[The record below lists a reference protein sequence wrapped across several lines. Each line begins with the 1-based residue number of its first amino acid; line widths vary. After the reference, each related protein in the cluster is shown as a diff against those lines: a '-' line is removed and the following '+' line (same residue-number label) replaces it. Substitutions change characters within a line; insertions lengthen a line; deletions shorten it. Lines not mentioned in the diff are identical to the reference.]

1 MATTKFLG
9 ASTVKFLGSSTLR
22 FIDQSQ
28 TAMPT
33 TIDNDSGPGVFPNV
47 SFSWR
52 SRNLDAA
59 TATVYSELNNTAPLL
74 NSVSLASN
82 GTSSTINASG
92 PFDSVLYAR
101 AQATGKSM
109 SALYSFDAW

>member
-1 MATTKFLG
+1 MINSILG
-9 ASTVKFLGSSTLR
+9 IISSQIT
-22 FIDQSQ
+22 QVQ
-28 TAMPT
+28 TATPT
-33 TIDNDSGPGVFPNV
+33 TIDNVSSAGVFPNTN
-47 SFSWR
+47 FSWR

-82 GTSSTINASG
+82 GTSSTITNSG

-101 AQATGKSM
+101 AQASGKAM